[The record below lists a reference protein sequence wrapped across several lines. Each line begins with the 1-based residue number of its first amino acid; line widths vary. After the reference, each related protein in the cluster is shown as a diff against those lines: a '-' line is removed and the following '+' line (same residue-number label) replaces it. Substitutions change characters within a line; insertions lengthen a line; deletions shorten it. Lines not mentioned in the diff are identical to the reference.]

1 MINTHSI
8 EDAMTRLSA
17 VLRKAAQVR
26 WADLIDSIRQELAED
41 PDQAIS
47 RTLRLYGGAGS
58 LNDVVL
64 YRDGQPLFQEN
75 QELDALR
82 TRLFDLI
89 HGR

>member
-1 MINTHSI
+1 MIDTHSI

-82 TRLFDLI
+82 TRLFDLV

>member
-1 MINTHSI
+1 MIDPHRI
-8 EDAMTRLSA
+8 EDTMARLSA
-17 VLRKAAQVR
+17 VLRKAAQTR

-82 TRLFDLI
+82 TRLFDLV

>member
-1 MINTHSI
+1 MIDTHSI

-26 WADLIDSIRQELAED
+26 WANLIDSIQQELAED

-82 TRLFDLI
+82 TRLFDLV